1 MTSPAV
7 NPPVEEP
14 EGIPGGMPD
23 CPAGPDTVQTVTAPF
38 DVTGLL
44 CAVNE
49 SNEEVEDQCL
59 RARLASDIA
68 DRGAHEAKEALAAAR
83 AARLAH
89 QSIQA
94 EHPRRR
100 APIPRQWLIALI
112 TVGLDGLACY
122 FAAQALDGS
131 QAVDDFPGSSENQ
144 AAWQAHLLQVG
155 AARAV
160 VLTPATS
167 SQLVS
172 VVRQGLDG
180 AITDTLTSVLF
191 GPGQTRL
198 RPSARSQLDRL
209 LNLLQVSYPRAVA
222 SIDGY
227 TDDLPVPGGNLS
239 LSWHR
244 ARAVLA
250 WLVGHGIQLS
260 RLQAVGY
267 GSADPVAPNTPHG
280 QPLNRRVVVV
290 IDPAG

>member
-1 MTSPAV
+1 VAGRPASLEPGATSFQKSRYQQAMARYWKVRRDTLAKLGRNEQAQLMAWVRTTVRRALSQLPTNGMQASEERGDTLNAAFSAADADTSSLAQAGLDYGRRKVIAILGVDAETAEAAPESWAV
-7 NPPVEEP
+7 
-14 EGIPGGMPD
+14 
-23 CPAGPDTVQTVTAPF
+23 PAGTTV
-38 DVTGLL
+38 
-44 CAVNE
+44 
-49 SNEEVEDQCL
+49 
-59 RARLASDIA
+59 
-68 DRGAHEAKEALAAAR
+68 
-83 AARLAH
+83 
-89 QSIQA
+89 
-94 EHPRRR
+94 
-100 APIPRQWLIALI
+100 
-112 TVGLDGLACY
+112 
-122 FAAQALDGS
+122 
-131 QAVDDFPGSSENQ
+131 AVDDFPGSSENQ

-209 LNLLQVSYPRAVA
+209 LNLLQVSYPQAVA